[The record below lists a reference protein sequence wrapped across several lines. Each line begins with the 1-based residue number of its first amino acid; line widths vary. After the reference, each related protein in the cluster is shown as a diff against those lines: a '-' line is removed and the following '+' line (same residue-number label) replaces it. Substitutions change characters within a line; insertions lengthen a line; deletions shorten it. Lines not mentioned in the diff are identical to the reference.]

1 MDPQRQRQFINQML
15 QSNAKT
21 EEELKEMT
29 VEERREYL
37 QGRLKQRMFVST
49 TQRQSSQQKKV
60 LQERMQT
67 KLEEANKGGEVV
79 GDGEELSEKEVRGK
93 NYEKNRRKR
102 EKEKMKKM
110 QREALEEVDG
120 QREVESDY
128 ESD

>member
-29 VEERREYL
+29 PEERREYL